1 MPRSKYT
8 KTPGPL
14 PPIERIS
21 REAFRFDD
29 ESRRELICLL
39 PLELQQLPVPEN
51 IEQEVPELPGASQ
64 HETLAK
70 LIVAWTEHQ
79 IQSYL
84 TTRRLGIGRSA
95 NPANVAAAIRKLRAA
110 LKPFVEGWVDY
121 ETAEIISDDLDE
133 RLAHRERELAGK
145 RVPSLERRNF
155 VLMCQLIGAFL
166 RQFALANKVAF
177 EERDGARYVAAALDC
192 AGIEHS
198 YSTENPSRFVALVF
212 PQS

>member
-1 MPRSKYT
+1 
-8 KTPGPL
+8 
-14 PPIERIS
+14 
-21 REAFRFDD
+21 
-29 ESRRELICLL
+29 LL
-39 PLELQQLPVPEN
+39 PLQLQQLGVPEN
-51 IEQEVPELPGASQ
+51 IGQEVPELPGASE

-84 TTRRLGIGRSA
+84 TIQRLGSGTPA
-95 NPANVAAAIRKLRAA
+95 NPANVGAAIRRLRAA

-121 ETAEIISDDLDE
+121 ETAEIIPADLDV
-133 RLAHRERELAGK
+133 RLAHRQRELAGK

-155 VLMCQLIGAFL
+155 VLMCQRIGVFL
-166 RQFALANKVAF
+166 RHFALANKAF
-177 EERDGARYVAAALDC
+177 KEREGARYVAAALDC

-198 YSTENPSRFVALVF
+198 YSTESPSRFVALVF